1 MAILSVGDTMEQA
14 GSRLG
19 DGGACGQR
27 GLTGERSSPGSGAD
41 GGIQVLVCIRL

>member
-19 DGGACGQR
+19 DGACGQR

-41 GGIQVLVCIRL
+41 GEIQVLVCIRL